1 MAGVHFSCSG
11 YFCACGRSEFSFLH
25 NIVAVALVRVP
36 GAYLASRLFPETLF
50 PMGLATA
57 LGSLVS
63 VLVCV
68 GLLMWM
74 RRKAREAALH
84 G

>member
-1 MAGVHFSCSG
+1 M
-11 YFCACGRSEFSFLH
+11 
-25 NIVAVALVRVP
+25 RVP

-74 RRKAREAALH
+74 RRKSREAALH